1 MNVAFAAGGTGG
13 HINPALAIADKL
25 KEVFPDT
32 NILFIGSPDGL
43 EAKLVKKAGYDF
55 ASVKMAGIQR
65 KLTPHNIK
73 LNVQAVHYYLSAG
86 KRIKKIF
93 DDFSPDLVIGTGGY
107 VTGTV
112 LKTAIKCGIKTAL
125 HESNSLPGVSVK
137 MLAPKADLVM
147 LGTEDAK
154 KHLGECKK
162 CVVTGNPLRNN
173 IPIEEK
179 SAARKRLGLPDCL
192 TILSAG
198 GSQGASRLND
208 AVVQLLAYEQKKGNI
223 NHIHGYG
230 KHGRDTF
237 MQSLEDNG
245 VDAENLHFIIK
256 EYIDNM
262 YTCMCASDLII
273 TRAGAM
279 TLTEITAIGRASVLI
294 PYPYAAENHQYY
306 NALTLQNANAG
317 RIIDDKELTG
327 SVLIDTVNRL
337 ADDPELLKL
346 MSENAAKLSKRDAAG
361 KILRE
366 ITELMGIKYRF
377 HLIILSSII

>member
-1 MNVAFAAGGTGG
+1 MPIHDTERKSTMNVAFAAGGTGG

-32 NILFIGSPDGL
+32 KILFIGSPDGL
-43 EAKLVKKAGYDF
+43 ESKLVKKAGYDF
-55 ASVKMAGIQR
+55 APVKMAGIQR

-73 LNVQAVHYYLSAG
+73 LNFQAVHYYLNAG
-86 KRIKKIF
+86 KRIRKIF

-112 LKTAIKCGIKTAL
+112 LKTALKCGIKTAL
-125 HESNSLPGVSVK
+125 HESNSLPGVSTK

-198 GSQGASRLND
+198 GSQGASRIND
-208 AVVQLLAYEQKKGNI
+208 AVVHLLSYEQKKGNI

-230 KHGRDTF
+230 KHGKDTF
-237 MQSLEDNG
+237 MQSLAENG
-245 VDAENLHFIIK
+245 VDPDNEHFIIK

-279 TLTEITAIGRASVLI
+279 TLTELMAIGRASILI

-327 SVLIDTVNRL
+327 AVLIDTVTKL
-337 ADDPELLKL
+337 TDDPELLKL
-346 MSENAAKLSKRDAAG
+346 MSENAAKLSKHDAAG
-361 KILRE
+361 VILRE
-366 ITELMGIKYRF
+366 ITDLMG
-377 HLIILSSII
+377 LE

>member
-1 MNVAFAAGGTGG
+1 MPIHDTERKSTMNVAFAAGGTGG

-32 NILFIGSPDGL
+32 KILFIGSPDGL
-43 EAKLVKKAGYDF
+43 ESKLVKKAGYDF
-55 ASVKMAGIQR
+55 APVKMAGIQR

-73 LNVQAVHYYLSAG
+73 LNVQAVHYYLNAG
-86 KRIKKIF
+86 KCIRKIF
-93 DDFSPDLVIGTGGY
+93 DGFSPDLVIGTGGY

-112 LKTAIKCGIKTAL
+112 LKTALKCGVKTAL
-125 HESNSLPGVSVK
+125 HESNSLPGVSTK

-198 GSQGASRLND
+198 GSQGASRINE
-208 AVVQLLAYEQKKGNI
+208 AVVHLLAYEQKKGNI

-230 KHGRDTF
+230 KHGKDTF
-237 MQSLEDNG
+237 MQSLAENG
-245 VDAENLHFIIK
+245 VDPDNEHFIIK

-279 TLTEITAIGRASVLI
+279 TLTELMAIGRASVLI

-327 SVLIDTVNRL
+327 AVLIDTVTKL

-346 MSENAAKLSKRDAAG
+346 MSENAAKLSKHDAAG
-361 KILRE
+361 VILRE
-366 ITELMGIKYRF
+366 ITDLMG
-377 HLIILSSII
+377 LE

>member
-1 MNVAFAAGGTGG
+1 MNMNVAFAAGGTGG

-25 KEVFPDT
+25 KEVFPET
-32 NILFIGSPDGL
+32 KILFIGSPDGL
-43 EAKLVKKAGYDF
+43 ESKLVKKAGYDF
-55 ASVKMAGIQR
+55 APVKMAGIQR

-137 MLAPKADLVM
+137 MLASKADLVM

-192 TILSAG
+192 TVLSAG
-198 GSQGASRLND
+198 GSQGASRLNE
-208 AVVQLLAYEQKKGNI
+208 AVVQLLSYEQKKGNI

-230 KHGRDTF
+230 KHGKDTF
-237 MQSLEDNG
+237 MQSLAGNG
-245 VDAENLHFIIK
+245 IDAENPHFIIK

-279 TLTEITAIGRASVLI
+279 TLTEIMAIGRASILI

-317 RIIDDKELTG
+317 RIIDDKDLTG
-327 SVLIDTVNRL
+327 ALLIDTVNKL

-346 MSENAAKLSKRDAAG
+346 MSENAAKLSKHDAAG
-361 KILRE
+361 IILRE
-366 ITELMGIKYRF
+366 ITELMG
-377 HLIILSSII
+377 L

>member
-1 MNVAFAAGGTGG
+1 MPIPDTERKSTMNVAFAAGGTGG

-55 ASVKMAGIQR
+55 APVKMAGIQR

-73 LNVQAVHYYLSAG
+73 LNFQAVHYYLNAG
-86 KRIKKIF
+86 KRIRKIF
-93 DDFSPDLVIGTGGY
+93 DGFSPDLVIGTGGY

-112 LKTAIKCGIKTAL
+112 LKTALKCKIKTAL
-125 HESNSLPGVSVK
+125 HESNSLPGVSTKV
-137 MLAPKADLVM
+137 LASKADLVM

-154 KHLGECKK
+154 KHLSECKR

-198 GSQGASRLND
+198 GSQGASRINE
-208 AVVQLLAYEQKKGNI
+208 AVVHLLAYEQKKGNI

-230 KHGRDTF
+230 KHGKDTF
-237 MQSLEDNG
+237 MQSLAENG
-245 VDAENLHFIIK
+245 VDPNNEHFIIR

-279 TLTEITAIGRASVLI
+279 TLTELMAIGRASILI

-327 SVLIDTVNRL
+327 AVLIDTVTKL

-346 MSENAAKLSKRDAAG
+346 MSENAAKLSKHDAAG
-361 KILRE
+361 VILRE
-366 ITELMGIKYRF
+366 ITDLMG
-377 HLIILSSII
+377 L

>member
-1 MNVAFAAGGTGG
+1 MPIPDTERKSTMNVAFAAGGTGG

-55 ASVKMAGIQR
+55 APVKMAGIQR

-73 LNVQAVHYYLSAG
+73 LNFQAVHYYLNAG
-86 KRIKKIF
+86 KCIRKIF
-93 DDFSPDLVIGTGGY
+93 DGFSPDLVIGTGGY

-112 LKTAIKCGIKTAL
+112 LKTALKCKIKTAL
-125 HESNSLPGVSVK
+125 HESNSLPGVSTK
-137 MLAPKADLVM
+137 MLASKADLVM

-154 KHLGECKK
+154 KHLSECKR

-198 GSQGASRLND
+198 GSQGASRINE
-208 AVVQLLAYEQKKGNI
+208 AVVHLLAYEQKKGSI

-230 KHGRDTF
+230 KHGKDTF
-237 MQSLEDNG
+237 MQSLAENG
-245 VDAENLHFIIK
+245 VDPNNEHFIIR

-279 TLTEITAIGRASVLI
+279 TLTELMAIGRASILI

-327 SVLIDTVNRL
+327 AVLIDTVTKL
-337 ADDPELLKL
+337 ADDPEHLKL
-346 MSENAAKLSKRDAAG
+346 MSENAAKLSKHDAAG
-361 KILRE
+361 VILRE
-366 ITELMGIKYRF
+366 ITDLMG
-377 HLIILSSII
+377 L

>member
-1 MNVAFAAGGTGG
+1 MPIHDTERKSTMNVAFAAGGTGG

-32 NILFIGSPDGL
+32 KILFIGSPDGL
-43 EAKLVKKAGYDF
+43 ESKLVKKAGYDF
-55 ASVKMAGIQR
+55 APVKMAGIQR

-73 LNVQAVHYYLSAG
+73 LNFQAVHYYLNAG
-86 KRIKKIF
+86 KRIRKIF

-112 LKTAIKCGIKTAL
+112 LKTALKCGIKTAL
-125 HESNSLPGVSVK
+125 HESNSLPGVSTK

-198 GSQGASRLND
+198 GSQGASRINE
-208 AVVQLLAYEQKKGNI
+208 AVVHLLSYEQKKGNI

-230 KHGRDTF
+230 KHGKDTF
-237 MQSLEDNG
+237 MQSLAENG
-245 VDAENLHFIIK
+245 VDPDNEHFIIK

-279 TLTEITAIGRASVLI
+279 TLTELMAIGRASILI

-327 SVLIDTVNRL
+327 AVLIDTVTKL

-346 MSENAAKLSKRDAAG
+346 MSENAAKLSKHDAAG
-361 KILRE
+361 VILRE
-366 ITELMGIKYRF
+366 ITDLMG
-377 HLIILSSII
+377 LE

>member
-1 MNVAFAAGGTGG
+1 MPIHDTERKSTMNVAFAAGGTGG

-32 NILFIGSPDGL
+32 KILFIGSPDGL
-43 EAKLVKKAGYDF
+43 ESKLVKKAGYDF
-55 ASVKMAGIQR
+55 APVKMAGIQR

-73 LNVQAVHYYLSAG
+73 LNFQAVHYYLNAG
-86 KRIKKIF
+86 KRIRKIF
-93 DDFSPDLVIGTGGY
+93 DDFKPDLVIGTGGY

-112 LKTAIKCGIKTAL
+112 LKTALKCGIKTAL
-125 HESNSLPGVSVK
+125 HESNSLPGVSTK

-198 GSQGASRLND
+198 GSQGASRIND
-208 AVVQLLAYEQKKGNI
+208 AVVHLLSYEQKKGNI

-230 KHGRDTF
+230 KHGKDTF
-237 MQSLEDNG
+237 MQSLAENG
-245 VDAENLHFIIK
+245 VDPDNEHFIIK

-279 TLTEITAIGRASVLI
+279 TLTELMAIGRASILI

-327 SVLIDTVNRL
+327 AVLIDTVTKL
-337 ADDPELLKL
+337 TDDPELLKL
-346 MSENAAKLSKRDAAG
+346 MSENAAKLSKHDAAG
-361 KILRE
+361 VILRE
-366 ITELMGIKYRF
+366 ITDLMG
-377 HLIILSSII
+377 LE

>member
-1 MNVAFAAGGTGG
+1 MPIHDTERKSTMNVAFAAGGTGG

-32 NILFIGSPDGL
+32 KILFIGSPDGL
-43 EAKLVKKAGYDF
+43 ESKLVKKAGYDF
-55 ASVKMAGIQR
+55 APVKMAGIQR

-73 LNVQAVHYYLSAG
+73 LNVQAVHYYLNAG
-86 KRIKKIF
+86 KCIRKIF

-112 LKTAIKCGIKTAL
+112 LKTALKCGIKTAL
-125 HESNSLPGVSVK
+125 HESNSLPGVSTK

-198 GSQGASRLND
+198 GSQGASRIND
-208 AVVQLLAYEQKKGNI
+208 AVVHLLSYEQKKGNI

-230 KHGRDTF
+230 KHGKDTF
-237 MQSLEDNG
+237 MQSLAENG
-245 VDAENLHFIIK
+245 VDPDNEHFIIK

-279 TLTEITAIGRASVLI
+279 TLTELMAIGRASILI

-327 SVLIDTVNRL
+327 AVLIDAVTKL

-346 MSENAAKLSKRDAAG
+346 MSENAAKLSKHDAAG
-361 KILRE
+361 VILRE
-366 ITELMGIKYRF
+366 ITDLMG
-377 HLIILSSII
+377 LE

>member
-55 ASVKMAGIQR
+55 APVKMAGIQR

-73 LNVQAVHYYLSAG
+73 LNFQAMHYYLNAG
-86 KRIKKIF
+86 KCIRKIF
-93 DDFSPDLVIGTGGY
+93 DGFSPDLVIGTGGY

-112 LKTAIKCGIKTAL
+112 LKTALKCKI
-125 HESNSLPGVSVK
+125 NSLPGVSTK
-137 MLAPKADLVM
+137 MLASKADLVM

-154 KHLGECKK
+154 KHLSECKR

-198 GSQGASRLND
+198 GSQGASRINE
-208 AVVQLLAYEQKKGNI
+208 AVVHLLAYEQKKGNI

-230 KHGRDTF
+230 KHGKDTF
-237 MQSLEDNG
+237 MQSLAENG
-245 VDAENLHFIIK
+245 VDPNNEHFIIR

-279 TLTEITAIGRASVLI
+279 TLTELMAIGRASILI

-327 SVLIDTVNRL
+327 AVLIDTVTKL

-346 MSENAAKLSKRDAAG
+346 MSENAAKLSKHDAAG
-361 KILRE
+361 VILRE
-366 ITELMGIKYRF
+366 ITDLMG
-377 HLIILSSII
+377 L

>member
-25 KEVFPDT
+25 KDVFPET

-43 EAKLVKKAGYDF
+43 ESKLVKKAGYDF
-55 ASVKMAGIQR
+55 APVKMAGIQR

-86 KRIKKIF
+86 KRIRKIF
-93 DDFSPDLVIGTGGY
+93 DSFHPDLVIGTGGY

-112 LKTAIKCGIKTAL
+112 FKTAVKCGIKTAL
-125 HESNSLPGVSVK
+125 HESNSLPGVSTK
-137 MLAPKADLVM
+137 MLASKADLVM

-154 KHLGECKK
+154 KHLDKCKK

-179 SAARKRLGLPDCL
+179 SEARKRLGLPDCL

-198 GSQGASRLND
+198 GSQGASRINE
-208 AVVQLLAYEQKKGNI
+208 AVVQLLKYEQEKGNI

-230 KHGRDTF
+230 KHGKDTF
-237 MQSLEDNG
+237 MKSLEENG
-245 VDAENLHFIIK
+245 INADDPHFIIN

-262 YTCMCASDLII
+262 YTCMCAADLII

-279 TLTEITAIGRASVLI
+279 TLTEITAIGRASVLV

-317 RIIDDKELTG
+317 RIIDDDKLTG
-327 SVLIDTVNRL
+327 AELIDTVTKL
-337 ADDPELLKL
+337 TDDPELLSL
-346 MSENAAKLSKRDAAG
+346 MSKNAAKLATNDSAG
-361 KILRE
+361 IILRE
-366 ITELMGIKYRF
+366 ITDLMEL
-377 HLIILSSII
+377 S

>member
-1 MNVAFAAGGTGG
+1 MPIHDTERKSTMNVAFAAGGTGG

-32 NILFIGSPDGL
+32 KILFIGSPDGL
-43 EAKLVKKAGYDF
+43 ESKLVKKAGYDF
-55 ASVKMAGIQR
+55 APVKMAGIQR

-73 LNVQAVHYYLSAG
+73 LNFQAVHYYLNAG
-86 KRIKKIF
+86 KCIRKIF
-93 DDFSPDLVIGTGGY
+93 DDFKPDLVIGTGGY

-112 LKTAIKCGIKTAL
+112 LKTALKCGIKTAL
-125 HESNSLPGVSVK
+125 HESNSLPGVSTK

-198 GSQGASRLND
+198 GSQGASRIND
-208 AVVQLLAYEQKKGNI
+208 AVVHLLSYEQKKGNI

-230 KHGRDTF
+230 KHGKDTF
-237 MQSLEDNG
+237 MQSLAENG
-245 VDAENLHFIIK
+245 VDPDNEHFIIK

-279 TLTEITAIGRASVLI
+279 TLTELMAIGRASILI

-327 SVLIDTVNRL
+327 AVLIDTVTKL

-346 MSENAAKLSKRDAAG
+346 MSENAAKLSKHDAAG
-361 KILRE
+361 VILRE
-366 ITELMGIKYRF
+366 ITDLMG
-377 HLIILSSII
+377 LE

>member
-1 MNVAFAAGGTGG
+1 MNMNVAFAAGGTGG

-25 KEVFPDT
+25 KEVFPET
-32 NILFIGSPDGL
+32 KILFIGSPDGL
-43 EAKLVKKAGYDF
+43 ESKLVKKAGYDF
-55 ASVKMAGIQR
+55 APVKMAGIQR

-137 MLAPKADLVM
+137 MLASKADLVM

-162 CVVTGNPLRNN
+162 CFVTGNPLRNN

-198 GSQGASRLND
+198 GSQGASRLNE
-208 AVVQLLAYEQKKGNI
+208 AVVQLLSYEQKKGNI

-230 KHGRDTF
+230 KHGKDTF
-237 MQSLEDNG
+237 MQSLADNG
-245 VDAENLHFIIK
+245 IDAENPHFIIK

-279 TLTEITAIGRASVLI
+279 TLTEIMAIGRASILI

-317 RIIDDKELTG
+317 RIIDDKDLTG
-327 SVLIDTVNRL
+327 AVLIDTVNKL

-346 MSENAAKLSKRDAAG
+346 MSENAAKLSKHDAAG
-361 KILRE
+361 IILRE
-366 ITELMGIKYRF
+366 ITELMG
-377 HLIILSSII
+377 L

>member
-1 MNVAFAAGGTGG
+1 MPIHDTERKSTMNVAFAAGGTGG

-32 NILFIGSPDGL
+32 KILFIGSPDGL
-43 EAKLVKKAGYDF
+43 ESKLVKKAGYDF
-55 ASVKMAGIQR
+55 APVKMAGIQR

-73 LNVQAVHYYLSAG
+73 LNVQAVHYYLNAG
-86 KRIKKIF
+86 KCIRKIF

-112 LKTAIKCGIKTAL
+112 LKTALKCGIKTAL
-125 HESNSLPGVSVK
+125 HESNSLPGVSTK

-198 GSQGASRLND
+198 GSQGASRINE
-208 AVVQLLAYEQKKGNI
+208 AVVHLLAYEQKKGNI

-230 KHGRDTF
+230 KHGKDTF
-237 MQSLEDNG
+237 MQSLAENG
-245 VDAENLHFIIK
+245 VDPDNEHFIIK

-279 TLTEITAIGRASVLI
+279 TLTELMAIGRASILI

-327 SVLIDTVNRL
+327 AVLIDAVTKL

-346 MSENAAKLSKRDAAG
+346 MSENAAKLSKHDAAG
-361 KILRE
+361 VILRE
-366 ITELMGIKYRF
+366 ITDLMG
-377 HLIILSSII
+377 LE

>member
-1 MNVAFAAGGTGG
+1 MPIPDTERKSTMNVAFAAGGTGG

-55 ASVKMAGIQR
+55 APVKMAGIQR

-73 LNVQAVHYYLSAG
+73 LNFQAMHYYLNAG
-86 KRIKKIF
+86 KCIRKIF
-93 DDFSPDLVIGTGGY
+93 DGFSPDLVIGTGGY

-112 LKTAIKCGIKTAL
+112 LKTALKCKIKTAL
-125 HESNSLPGVSVK
+125 HESNSLPGVSTK
-137 MLAPKADLVM
+137 MLASKADLVM

-154 KHLGECKK
+154 KHLSECKR

-198 GSQGASRLND
+198 GSQGASRINE
-208 AVVQLLAYEQKKGNI
+208 AVVHLLAYEQKKGNI

-230 KHGRDTF
+230 KHGKDTF
-237 MQSLEDNG
+237 MQSLAENG
-245 VDAENLHFIIK
+245 VDPNNEHFIIR

-279 TLTEITAIGRASVLI
+279 TLTELMAIGRASILI

-327 SVLIDTVNRL
+327 AVLIDTVTKL

-346 MSENAAKLSKRDAAG
+346 MSENAAKLSKHDAAG
-361 KILRE
+361 VILRE
-366 ITELMGIKYRF
+366 ITDLMG
-377 HLIILSSII
+377 L

>member
-1 MNVAFAAGGTGG
+1 MPIHDTERKSTMNVAFAAGGTGG

-32 NILFIGSPDGL
+32 KILFIGSPDGL
-43 EAKLVKKAGYDF
+43 ESKLVKKAGYDF
-55 ASVKMAGIQR
+55 APVKMAGIQR

-73 LNVQAVHYYLSAG
+73 LNFQAVHYYLNAG
-86 KRIKKIF
+86 KRIRKIF
-93 DDFSPDLVIGTGGY
+93 DDFKPDLVIGTGGY

-112 LKTAIKCGIKTAL
+112 LKTALKCGIKTAL
-125 HESNSLPGVSVK
+125 HESNSLPGVSTK

-198 GSQGASRLND
+198 GSQGASRINE
-208 AVVQLLAYEQKKGNI
+208 AVVHLLAYEQKKGNI

-230 KHGRDTF
+230 KHGKDTF
-237 MQSLEDNG
+237 MQSLAENG
-245 VDAENLHFIIK
+245 VDPDNEHFIIK

-279 TLTEITAIGRASVLI
+279 TLTELMAIGRASILI

-327 SVLIDTVNRL
+327 AVLIDTVTKL

-346 MSENAAKLSKRDAAG
+346 MSENAAKLSKHDAAG
-361 KILRE
+361 VILRE
-366 ITELMGIKYRF
+366 ITDLMG
-377 HLIILSSII
+377 LE

>member
-1 MNVAFAAGGTGG
+1 MPIHDTERKSTMNVAFAAGGTGG

-32 NILFIGSPDGL
+32 KILFIGSPDGL
-43 EAKLVKKAGYDF
+43 ESKLVKKAGYDF
-55 ASVKMAGIQR
+55 APVKMAGIQR

-73 LNVQAVHYYLSAG
+73 LNVQAVHYYLNAG
-86 KRIKKIF
+86 KCIRKIF
-93 DDFSPDLVIGTGGY
+93 DGFSPDLVIGTGGY

-112 LKTAIKCGIKTAL
+112 LKTALKCGIKTAL
-125 HESNSLPGVSVK
+125 HESNSLPGVSTK

-179 SAARKRLGLPDCL
+179 SAARKRLGLSDCL

-198 GSQGASRLND
+198 GSQGASRINE
-208 AVVQLLAYEQKKGNI
+208 AVVHLLAYEQKKGNI

-230 KHGRDTF
+230 KHGKDTF
-237 MQSLEDNG
+237 MQSLAENG
-245 VDAENLHFIIK
+245 VDPDNEHFIIK

-279 TLTEITAIGRASVLI
+279 TLTELMAIGRASVLI

-327 SVLIDTVNRL
+327 AVLIDTVTKL

-346 MSENAAKLSKRDAAG
+346 MSENAAKLSKHDAAG
-361 KILRE
+361 VILRE
-366 ITELMGIKYRF
+366 ITDLMG
-377 HLIILSSII
+377 LE

>member
-162 CVVTGNPLRNN
+162 CV
-173 IPIEEK
+173 
-179 SAARKRLGLPDCL
+179 
-192 TILSAG
+192 
-198 GSQGASRLND
+198 
-208 AVVQLLAYEQKKGNI
+208 
-223 NHIHGYG
+223 
-230 KHGRDTF
+230 
-237 MQSLEDNG
+237 
-245 VDAENLHFIIK
+245 
-256 EYIDNM
+256 
-262 YTCMCASDLII
+262 
-273 TRAGAM
+273 
-279 TLTEITAIGRASVLI
+279 
-294 PYPYAAENHQYY
+294 
-306 NALTLQNANAG
+306 
-317 RIIDDKELTG
+317 
-327 SVLIDTVNRL
+327 
-337 ADDPELLKL
+337 
-346 MSENAAKLSKRDAAG
+346 
-361 KILRE
+361 
-366 ITELMGIKYRF
+366 
-377 HLIILSSII
+377 

>member
-1 MNVAFAAGGTGG
+1 MPIPDTERKSTMNVAFAAGGTGG

-32 NILFIGSPDGL
+32 KILFIGSPDGL

-55 ASVKMAGIQR
+55 APVKMAGIQR

-73 LNVQAVHYYLSAG
+73 LNFQAVHYYLNAG
-86 KRIKKIF
+86 KCIRKIF
-93 DDFSPDLVIGTGGY
+93 DGFSPDLVIGTGGY

-112 LKTAIKCGIKTAL
+112 LKTALKCKIKTAL
-125 HESNSLPGVSVK
+125 HESNSLPGVSTK
-137 MLAPKADLVM
+137 MLASKADLVM

-154 KHLGECKK
+154 KHLGECKR

-198 GSQGASRLND
+198 GSQGASRINE
-208 AVVQLLAYEQKKGNI
+208 AVVHLLSYEQKKGNI

-230 KHGRDTF
+230 KHGKDTF
-237 MQSLEDNG
+237 MQSLAENG
-245 VDAENLHFIIK
+245 VDPDNEHFIIK

-279 TLTEITAIGRASVLI
+279 TLTELMAIGRASILI

-327 SVLIDTVNRL
+327 AVLIDTVTKL

-346 MSENAAKLSKRDAAG
+346 MSENAAKLSKHDAAG
-361 KILRE
+361 VILRE
-366 ITELMGIKYRF
+366 ITDLMG
-377 HLIILSSII
+377 L

>member
-1 MNVAFAAGGTGG
+1 MPIHDTERKSTMNVAFAAGGTGG
-13 HINPALAIADKL
+13 HINPALAIADKI

-32 NILFIGSPDGL
+32 KILFIGSPDGL
-43 EAKLVKKAGYDF
+43 ESKLVKKAGYDF
-55 ASVKMAGIQR
+55 APVKMAGIQR

-73 LNVQAVHYYLSAG
+73 LNVQAVHYYLNAG
-86 KRIKKIF
+86 KCIRKIF

-112 LKTAIKCGIKTAL
+112 LKTALKCGIKTAL
-125 HESNSLPGVSVK
+125 HESNSLPGVSTK

-198 GSQGASRLND
+198 GSQGASRIND
-208 AVVQLLAYEQKKGNI
+208 AVVHLLSYEQKKGNI

-230 KHGRDTF
+230 KHGKDTF
-237 MQSLEDNG
+237 MQSLAENG
-245 VDAENLHFIIK
+245 VDPDNEHFIIK

-279 TLTEITAIGRASVLI
+279 TLTELMAIGRASILI

-327 SVLIDTVNRL
+327 AVLIDAVTKL

-346 MSENAAKLSKRDAAG
+346 MSENAAKLSKHDAAG
-361 KILRE
+361 VILRE
-366 ITELMGIKYRF
+366 ITDLMG
-377 HLIILSSII
+377 LE

>member
-73 LNVQAVHYYLSAG
+73 LNIQAVHYYLSAG

-198 GSQGASRLND
+198 GSQGASRLNE

-237 MQSLEDNG
+237 MQSLKDNG
-245 VDAENLHFIIK
+245 VDAGNPHFIIK

-337 ADDPELLKL
+337 ADDPELLRL

-361 KILRE
+361 KTLRE
-366 ITELMGIKYRF
+366 ITNLWTKSKDF
-377 HLIILSSII
+377 TLLSSVA

>member
-1 MNVAFAAGGTGG
+1 MPIHDTERKSTMNVAFAAGGTGG

-32 NILFIGSPDGL
+32 KILFIGSPDGL
-43 EAKLVKKAGYDF
+43 ESKLVKKAGYDF
-55 ASVKMAGIQR
+55 APVKMAGIQR

-73 LNVQAVHYYLSAG
+73 LNVQAVHYYLNAG
-86 KRIKKIF
+86 KCIRKIF
-93 DDFSPDLVIGTGGY
+93 DGFSPDLVIGTGGY

-112 LKTAIKCGIKTAL
+112 LKTALKCGIKTAL
-125 HESNSLPGVSVK
+125 HESNSLPGVSTK

-198 GSQGASRLND
+198 GSQGASRINE
-208 AVVQLLAYEQKKGNI
+208 AVVHLLAYEQKKGNI

-230 KHGRDTF
+230 KHGKDTF
-237 MQSLEDNG
+237 MQSLAENG
-245 VDAENLHFIIK
+245 VDPDNEHFIIK

-279 TLTEITAIGRASVLI
+279 TLTELMAIGRASVLI

-327 SVLIDTVNRL
+327 AVLIDTVTKL

-346 MSENAAKLSKRDAAG
+346 MSENAAKLSKHDAAG
-361 KILRE
+361 VILRE
-366 ITELMGIKYRF
+366 ITDLMG
-377 HLIILSSII
+377 LE

>member
-1 MNVAFAAGGTGG
+1 MPIHDTERKSTMNVAFAAGGTGG

-32 NILFIGSPDGL
+32 KILFIGSPDGL
-43 EAKLVKKAGYDF
+43 ESKLVKKAGYDF
-55 ASVKMAGIQR
+55 APVKMAGIQR

-73 LNVQAVHYYLSAG
+73 LNVQAVHYYLNAG
-86 KRIKKIF
+86 KCIRKIF

-112 LKTAIKCGIKTAL
+112 LKTALKCGIKTAL
-125 HESNSLPGVSVK
+125 HESNSLPGVSTK

-198 GSQGASRLND
+198 GSQGASRINE
-208 AVVQLLAYEQKKGNI
+208 AVVHLLSYEQKKGNI

-230 KHGRDTF
+230 KHGKDTF
-237 MQSLEDNG
+237 MQSLAENG
-245 VDAENLHFIIK
+245 VDPDNEHFIIK

-279 TLTEITAIGRASVLI
+279 TLTELMAIGRASILI

-327 SVLIDTVNRL
+327 AVLIDAVTKL

-346 MSENAAKLSKRDAAG
+346 MSENAAKLSKHDAAG
-361 KILRE
+361 VILRE
-366 ITELMGIKYRF
+366 ITDLMG
-377 HLIILSSII
+377 LE

>member
-1 MNVAFAAGGTGG
+1 MPIPDTERKSTMNVAFAAGGTGG

-32 NILFIGSPDGL
+32 KILFIGSPDGL

-55 ASVKMAGIQR
+55 APVKMAGIQR

-73 LNVQAVHYYLSAG
+73 LNFQAVHYYLNAG
-86 KRIKKIF
+86 KCIRKIF
-93 DDFSPDLVIGTGGY
+93 DGFKPDLVIGTGGY

-112 LKTAIKCGIKTAL
+112 LKTALKCKIKIAL
-125 HESNSLPGVSVK
+125 HESNSLPGVSTK
-137 MLAPKADLVM
+137 MLASKADLVM

-154 KHLGECKK
+154 KHLGECKR

-198 GSQGASRLND
+198 GSQGASRINE
-208 AVVQLLAYEQKKGNI
+208 AVVHLLAYEQKKGNI

-230 KHGRDTF
+230 KHGKDTF
-237 MQSLEDNG
+237 MQSLTENG
-245 VDAENLHFIIK
+245 VDPNNEHFIIK

-279 TLTEITAIGRASVLI
+279 TLTELMAIGRASILI

-327 SVLIDTVNRL
+327 AVLIDTVTKL

-346 MSENAAKLSKRDAAG
+346 MSENAAKLSKHDAAG
-361 KILRE
+361 VILRE
-366 ITELMGIKYRF
+366 ITDLMG
-377 HLIILSSII
+377 LQ

>member
-1 MNVAFAAGGTGG
+1 MPIHDTERKSTMNVAFAAGGTGG

-32 NILFIGSPDGL
+32 KILFIGSPDGL
-43 EAKLVKKAGYDF
+43 ESKLVKKAGYDF
-55 ASVKMAGIQR
+55 APVKMAGIQR

-73 LNVQAVHYYLSAG
+73 LNVQAVHYYLNAG
-86 KRIKKIF
+86 KCIRKIF
-93 DDFSPDLVIGTGGY
+93 DGFSPDLVIGTGGY

-112 LKTAIKCGIKTAL
+112 LKTALKCGIKTAL
-125 HESNSLPGVSVK
+125 HESNSLPGVSTK

-198 GSQGASRLND
+198 GSQGASRINE
-208 AVVQLLAYEQKKGNI
+208 AVVHLLSYEQKKGNI

-230 KHGRDTF
+230 KHGKDTF
-237 MQSLEDNG
+237 MQSLAENG
-245 VDAENLHFIIK
+245 VDPDNEHFIIK

-279 TLTEITAIGRASVLI
+279 TLTELMAIGRASILI

-327 SVLIDTVNRL
+327 ALLIDTVTKL

-346 MSENAAKLSKRDAAG
+346 MSENAAKLSKHDAAG
-361 KILRE
+361 VILRE
-366 ITELMGIKYRF
+366 ITDLMG
-377 HLIILSSII
+377 LE

>member
-1 MNVAFAAGGTGG
+1 MPIHDTERKSTMNVAFAAGGTGG

-32 NILFIGSPDGL
+32 KILFIGSPDGL
-43 EAKLVKKAGYDF
+43 ESKLVKKAGYDF
-55 ASVKMAGIQR
+55 APVKMAGIQR

-73 LNVQAVHYYLSAG
+73 LNVQAVHYYLNAG
-86 KRIKKIF
+86 KRIRKIF

-112 LKTAIKCGIKTAL
+112 LKTALKCGIKTAL
-125 HESNSLPGVSVK
+125 HESNSLPGVSTK

-198 GSQGASRLND
+198 GSQGASRINE
-208 AVVQLLAYEQKKGNI
+208 AVVHLLAYEQKKGNI

-230 KHGRDTF
+230 KHGKDTF
-237 MQSLEDNG
+237 MQSLAENG
-245 VDAENLHFIIK
+245 VDPDNEHFIIK

-279 TLTEITAIGRASVLI
+279 TLTELMAIGRASILI

-327 SVLIDTVNRL
+327 AVLIDTVTKL

-346 MSENAAKLSKRDAAG
+346 MSENAAKLSKHDAAG
-361 KILRE
+361 VILRE
-366 ITELMGIKYRF
+366 ITDLMG
-377 HLIILSSII
+377 LE

>member
-1 MNVAFAAGGTGG
+1 MMQAHERKKNMNVAFAAGGTGG

-32 NILFIGSPDGL
+32 KILFIGSPDGL
-43 EAKLVKKAGYDF
+43 ESKLVKKAGYDF
-55 ASVKMAGIQR
+55 APVKMAGIQR

-93 DDFSPDLVIGTGGY
+93 DSFHPDLVIGTGGY

-137 MLAPKADLVM
+137 MLAAKADLVM

-192 TILSAG
+192 TVLSAG
-198 GSQGASRLND
+198 GSQGASRLNE
-208 AVVQLLAYEQKKGNI
+208 AVVHLLAYEQKKGNI

-230 KHGRDTF
+230 KHGKDTF
-237 MQSLEDNG
+237 MQSLADNG
-245 VDAENLHFIIK
+245 VDANDPHFIIK

-279 TLTEITAIGRASVLI
+279 TLTEIMAIGRASILI

-317 RIIDDKELTG
+317 RIIDDKDLTG
-327 SVLIDTVNRL
+327 ALLIDTVNKL

-346 MSENAAKLSKRDAAG
+346 MSENAAKLSKHDAAG
-361 KILRE
+361 IILRE
-366 ITELMGIKYRF
+366 ITELMGM
-377 HLIILSSII
+377 

>member
-1 MNVAFAAGGTGG
+1 MPIHDTERKSTMNVAFAAGGTGG

-32 NILFIGSPDGL
+32 KILFIGSPDGL
-43 EAKLVKKAGYDF
+43 ESKLVKKAGYDF
-55 ASVKMAGIQR
+55 APVKMAGIQR

-73 LNVQAVHYYLSAG
+73 LNVQAVHYYLNAG
-86 KRIKKIF
+86 KCIRKIF
-93 DDFSPDLVIGTGGY
+93 DDFKPDLVIGTGGY

-112 LKTAIKCGIKTAL
+112 LKTALKCGIKTAL
-125 HESNSLPGVSVK
+125 HESNSLPGVSTK

-198 GSQGASRLND
+198 GSQGASRIND
-208 AVVQLLAYEQKKGNI
+208 AVVHLLSYEQKKGNI

-230 KHGRDTF
+230 KHGKDTF
-237 MQSLEDNG
+237 MQSLAENG
-245 VDAENLHFIIK
+245 VDPDNEHFIIK

-279 TLTEITAIGRASVLI
+279 TLTELMAIGRASVLI

-327 SVLIDTVNRL
+327 AVLIDTVTKL

-346 MSENAAKLSKRDAAG
+346 MSENAAKLSKHDAAG
-361 KILRE
+361 VILRE
-366 ITELMGIKYRF
+366 ITDLMG
-377 HLIILSSII
+377 LE

>member
-1 MNVAFAAGGTGG
+1 MPIPDTERKRTMNVAFAAGGTGG

-55 ASVKMAGIQR
+55 APVKMAGIQR

-73 LNVQAVHYYLSAG
+73 LNFQAVHYYLNAG
-86 KRIKKIF
+86 KRIRKIF
-93 DDFSPDLVIGTGGY
+93 DGFSPDLVIGTGGY

-112 LKTAIKCGIKTAL
+112 LKTALKCKIKTAL
-125 HESNSLPGVSVK
+125 HESNSLPGVSTK
-137 MLAPKADLVM
+137 MLASKADLVM

-154 KHLGECKK
+154 KHLSECKR

-198 GSQGASRLND
+198 GSQGASRINE
-208 AVVQLLAYEQKKGNI
+208 AVVHLLAYEQKKGNI

-230 KHGRDTF
+230 KHGKDTF
-237 MQSLEDNG
+237 MQSLAENG
-245 VDAENLHFIIK
+245 VDPNNEHFIIR

-279 TLTEITAIGRASVLI
+279 TLTELMAIGRASILI

-327 SVLIDTVNRL
+327 AVLIDTVTKL

-346 MSENAAKLSKRDAAG
+346 MSENAAKLSKHDAAG
-361 KILRE
+361 VILRE
-366 ITELMGIKYRF
+366 ITDLMG
-377 HLIILSSII
+377 L

>member
-1 MNVAFAAGGTGG
+1 MPIHDTERKSTMNVAFAAGGTGG

-32 NILFIGSPDGL
+32 KILFIGSPDGL
-43 EAKLVKKAGYDF
+43 ESKLVKKAGYDF
-55 ASVKMAGIQR
+55 APVKMAGIQR

-73 LNVQAVHYYLSAG
+73 LNVQAVHYYLNAG
-86 KRIKKIF
+86 KRIRKIF
-93 DDFSPDLVIGTGGY
+93 DDFKPDLVIGTGGY

-112 LKTAIKCGIKTAL
+112 LKTALKCGIKTAL
-125 HESNSLPGVSVK
+125 HESNSLPGVSTK

-147 LGTEDAK
+147 LGTQDAK

-198 GSQGASRLND
+198 GSQGASRIND
-208 AVVQLLAYEQKKGNI
+208 AVVHLLSYEQKKGNI

-230 KHGRDTF
+230 KHGKDTF
-237 MQSLEDNG
+237 MQSLAENG
-245 VDAENLHFIIK
+245 VDPDNEHFIIK

-279 TLTEITAIGRASVLI
+279 TLTELMAIGRASILI

-327 SVLIDTVNRL
+327 AVLIDTVTKL

-346 MSENAAKLSKRDAAG
+346 MSENAAKLSKHDAAG
-361 KILRE
+361 VILRE
-366 ITELMGIKYRF
+366 ITDLMG
-377 HLIILSSII
+377 LE

>member
-1 MNVAFAAGGTGG
+1 MPIHDTERKSTMNVAFAAGGTGG

-32 NILFIGSPDGL
+32 KILFIGSPDGL
-43 EAKLVKKAGYDF
+43 ESKLVKKAGYDF
-55 ASVKMAGIQR
+55 APVKMAGIQR

-73 LNVQAVHYYLSAG
+73 LNFQAVHYYLNAG
-86 KRIKKIF
+86 KRIRKIF

-112 LKTAIKCGIKTAL
+112 LKTALKCGIKTAL
-125 HESNSLPGVSVK
+125 HESNSLPGVSTK

-198 GSQGASRLND
+198 GSQGASRINE
-208 AVVQLLAYEQKKGNI
+208 AVVHLLAYEQKKGNI

-230 KHGRDTF
+230 KHGKDTF
-237 MQSLEDNG
+237 MQSLAENG
-245 VDAENLHFIIK
+245 VDPDNEHFIIK

-279 TLTEITAIGRASVLI
+279 TLTELMAIGRASVLI

-327 SVLIDTVNRL
+327 AVLIDIVTKL

-346 MSENAAKLSKRDAAG
+346 MSENAAKLSKHDAAG
-361 KILRE
+361 VILRE
-366 ITELMGIKYRF
+366 ITDLMG
-377 HLIILSSII
+377 LE